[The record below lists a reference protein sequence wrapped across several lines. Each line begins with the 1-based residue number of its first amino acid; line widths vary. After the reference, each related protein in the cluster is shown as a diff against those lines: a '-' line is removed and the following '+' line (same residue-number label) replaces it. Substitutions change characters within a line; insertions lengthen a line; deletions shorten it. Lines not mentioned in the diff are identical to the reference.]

1 MMFDNPQKELQQL
14 EDRLLAAEDE
24 QWEQPEEPEDPDT
37 ALEEVKRILQ
47 RSDWEEAQE
56 REPLYRSFLPR
67 EEDPEDAEEPEEEPQ
82 SPQKPGRTPVLLAAL
97 LVETALLLGVIA
109 WWLLWR

>member
-1 MMFDNPQKELQQL
+1 MFDNPKKELQQL
-14 EDRLLAAEDE
+14 EDRLLAVEDE
-24 QWEQPEEPEDPDT
+24 QWEQPEDSEDADA
-37 ALEEVKRILQ
+37 ALEDVKRILA

-67 EEDPEDAEEPEEEPQ
+67 EEESEDTQEPEEESR
-82 SPQKPGRTPVLLAAL
+82 SPKKPGRVPVLLAAL

>member
-1 MMFDNPQKELQQL
+1 MMFDNPQKELRQL

-24 QWEQPEEPEDPDT
+24 QWEQPEESEDPDA
-37 ALEEVKRILQ
+37 ALEDVKRILA
-47 RSDWEEAQE
+47 RSDWEEVQE

-67 EEDPEDAEEPEEEPQ
+67 EEDPEDTEEPEEEPQ

>member
-1 MMFDNPQKELQQL
+1 MFDNPKKELQQL
-14 EDRLLAAEDE
+14 EDQLLAAEDE
-24 QWEQPEEPEDPDT
+24 QWEQPEDSEDPDA
-37 ALEEVKRILQ
+37 ALEDVKRILE

-67 EEDPEDAEEPEEEPQ
+67 EEDPEESDAPR
-82 SPQKPGRTPVLLAAL
+82 SPQRPSRVPVLLAAL

>member
-1 MMFDNPQKELQQL
+1 MFDNPKKELQQL

-24 QWEQPEEPEDPDT
+24 QWEQPEEDEDPDA
-37 ALEEVKRILQ
+37 ALEDVKRILQ

-67 EEDPEDAEEPEEEPQ
+67 EATAEDTREPEEDPP
-82 SPQKPGRTPVLLAAL
+82 SPQRPGRVPVLLAAL

>member
-1 MMFDNPQKELQQL
+1 MFDNPKKELQQL
-14 EDRLLAAEDE
+14 EDRLLAVEDE
-24 QWEQPEEPEDPDT
+24 QWEQPEEEEDPDA
-37 ALEEVKRILQ
+37 ALEDVKRILQ

-56 REPLYRSFLPR
+56 REPLYRSFLPQ
-67 EEDPEDAEEPEEEPQ
+67 EEEPEDMEEPQ
-82 SPQKPGRTPVLLAAL
+82 STQKPGRVPVLLAAL

>member
-14 EDRLLAAEDE
+14 EERLLAAEDE
-24 QWEQPEEPEDPDT
+24 QWEQPEESEDPDA
-37 ALEEVKRILQ
+37 ALEDVKRILA
-47 RSDWEEAQE
+47 RSDWEESQE
-56 REPLYRSFLPR
+56 REPLYRNFLPR
-67 EEDPEDAEEPEEEPQ
+67 EEDPEDAEEPEEE
-82 SPQKPGRTPVLLAAL
+82 SPSSQKPGRVPILLAAL